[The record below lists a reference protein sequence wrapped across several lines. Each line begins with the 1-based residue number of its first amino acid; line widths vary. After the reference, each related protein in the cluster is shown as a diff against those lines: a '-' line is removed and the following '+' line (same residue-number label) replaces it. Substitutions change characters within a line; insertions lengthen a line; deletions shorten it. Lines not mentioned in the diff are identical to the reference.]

1 MEERVAMRARRFGP
15 EVPPKP
21 TNAPLVPAS
30 TSSVPL
36 ATALSKSGRIIINMK
51 ISKLIV
57 NRSI

>member
-1 MEERVAMRARRFGP
+1 VARRFGP

-36 ATALSKSGRIIINMK
+36 AIALSKSGRIIINMK
-51 ISKLIV
+51 ITKLIV